1 MYFQEEETPQP
12 PEPIIPSIPAT
23 SLFKSLIPK
32 QILPN
37 RTILQPYDTQY
48 IPYEPLMEHIH
59 KYAAIPYSTKL
70 ESVKLNHDVIY
81 TYTEEHFKQS
91 IHDLPNLFR
100 HYIPYYTK
108 HKEQYILPPYSYK
121 KLMTFIRQ
129 IFKYYNLKYNIRKYK
144 HSSMYDLYIPAT
156 IAKRIATLQTND

>member
-1 MYFQEEETPQP
+1 MYFQEEE
-12 PEPIIPSIPAT
+12 EPIQQIPIPSIPAT

-32 QILPN
+32 QSLPN

-48 IPYEPLMEHIH
+48 IPYEPLMAHIH
-59 KYAAIPYSTKL
+59 KYATIPYSTKL
-70 ESVKLNHDVIY
+70 ENVRLNHDIIY
-81 TYTEEHFKQS
+81 TYTEEHFKHS
-91 IHDLPNLFR
+91 VDDLPNLFQ

-108 HKEQYILPPYSYK
+108 HKEKYISSPYSYK

-156 IAKRIATLQTND
+156 IAKRIANAQTTD